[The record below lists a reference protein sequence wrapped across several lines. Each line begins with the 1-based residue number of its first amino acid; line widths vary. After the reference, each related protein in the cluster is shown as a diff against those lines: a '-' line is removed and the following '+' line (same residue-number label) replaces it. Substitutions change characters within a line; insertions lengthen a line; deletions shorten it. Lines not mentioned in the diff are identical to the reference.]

1 MSSEYVMNI
10 LRMLIQK
17 ALRKTSEEM
26 IKRVILLLI
35 FGRDPGVI
43 FHNDRPP
50 KPEGYDGLPVTY
62 LHSIYIRSV
71 PIRLLMRI
79 SDTDVINEPACT
91 TVDQRENPWQPQWDT
106 LLCNHLCR
114 NVTFIPTYPFSPT
127 VSPWADNF
135 SCLHHPF
142 PSHHFPLICM
152 ILAMPTLLSPHNG
165 IPYHHAHSFTPSLTF
180 HHLFSL

>member
-79 SDTDVINEPACT
+79 SDTDVIDEPACT

-114 NVTFIPTYPFSPT
+114 NVTFIPMLILTIIEINHLIHFTNSY
-127 VSPWADNF
+127 
-135 SCLHHPF
+135 PF
-142 PSHHFPLICM
+142 PSMH
-152 ILAMPTLLSPHNG
+152 G
-165 IPYHHAHSFTPSLTF
+165 
-180 HHLFSL
+180 